1 MRIKMNVKTGAITV
15 DTIHNQITA
24 CVLRIKSCVK
34 AGDWPAPVNHK
45 QIFALGLKALALA
58 LLFTVWAGA
67 ASAQP
72 YQVVHSETTAV
83 TNNLTRTVTTVQVG
97 GNPLNRF
104 FMHRVMKNL
113 PEPAF
118 QGVIL
123 LLPPLGSG
131 FQNYEVSAD
140 NNYDNSFVA
149 FFADRG
155 FDVWGYSQRVQGIV
169 AGSCESGGI
178 DCSPMADWGLQTI
191 VNDVA
196 FIRQQ
201 IGLAHPGE
209 KPVIGGLSLGSIAS
223 VAVINA
229 APNDYA
235 GALLIEGTL
244 YDTDPQV
251 RAINQGFC
259 AMFDGL
265 LAQGVYYD
273 GQQLPAF
280 KLVAQLATV
289 SPNDP
294 SPLPGFPPG
303 FTNHQAFVAFLSTP
317 NISPITP
324 RPNYFLAAG
333 DAQQDRLFFANDA
346 LLRANIAQF
355 VDYVALRTIRDVSC
369 GLAGDRTFTNNL
381 QNFNGAVYVVAGG
394 HGFGSSML
402 DTAALMTS
410 ASKTINFVEEF
421 GHVDAYFEGS
431 HQQDFAKPILAWL
444 KRVVS
449 HP

>member
-1 MRIKMNVKTGAITV
+1 MKVKT
-15 DTIHNQITA
+15 N
-24 CVLRIKSCVK
+24 VK
-34 AGDWPAPVNHK
+34 AGDMPHNHN
-45 QIFALGLKALALA
+45 QTMACGLKVKRCVKPGDWPLSANHNQAARRHLNSLALA
-58 LLFTVWAGA
+58 LVLISTLLAGA

-72 YQVVHSETTAV
+72 YQIIHSETSAV
-83 TNNLTRTVTTVQVG
+83 ANNLTRTVSTVQAG
-97 GNPLNRF
+97 GNQLNRF
-104 FMHRVMKNL
+104 FMHRVTKNT

-118 QGVIL
+118 RGAIL

-131 FQNYEVSAD
+131 FQNYEVSED
-140 NNYDNSFVA
+140 NNYDNSFA
-149 FFADRG
+149 GFFANRG

-169 AGSCESGGI
+169 AGSCESGSI
-178 DCSPMADWGLQTI
+178 DCSPMADWGMQTI
-191 VNDVA
+191 INDVA

-201 IGLAHPGE
+201 IGLADPGQ
-209 KPVIGGLSLGSIAS
+209 KPVVGGFSLGSIAS

-229 APNDYA
+229 APDDYA

-259 AMFDGL
+259 DMFDGL
-265 LAQGVYYD
+265 LAQGVFYD

-280 KLVAQLATV
+280 KFVAQLATV
-289 SPNDP
+289 APNAT

-303 FTNHQAFVAFLSTP
+303 FTNHQAFVAILSTP
-317 NISPITP
+317 QISPTTP
-324 RPNYFLAAG
+324 RPNYFFAAG

-346 LLRANIAQF
+346 LLRANIGQF
-355 VDYVALRTIRDVSC
+355 VDYVALRTVRDVNCS
-369 GLAGDRTFTNNL
+369 LAGDRTFTNNL
-381 QNFNGAVYVVAGG
+381 QNFKGAVYVVAGG
-394 HGFGSSML
+394 HGFGAGML

-410 ASKTINFVEEF
+410 ASKTINFVEAF

-431 HQQDFAKPILAWL
+431 HRQNLDQPILAWL
-444 KRVVS
+444 ERMVS